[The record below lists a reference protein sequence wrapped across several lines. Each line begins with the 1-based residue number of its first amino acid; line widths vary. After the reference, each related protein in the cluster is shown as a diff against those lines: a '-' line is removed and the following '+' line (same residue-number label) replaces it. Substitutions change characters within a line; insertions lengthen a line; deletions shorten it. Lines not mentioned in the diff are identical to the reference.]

1 MPSWGETTQNLTQ
14 IVLLNNTRLDCFISL
29 ARNRE
34 LPATEELAEDR
45 FPPASGPTW
54 GLHSLSAQ
62 FRTIQV
68 YLSTPNPIA
77 VIVGPTPM
85 RWPRPA
91 EELDSTKG
99 RNRDRPLRSDDFP
112 GSVCTPRAPALPD
125 GGATGTDPA
134 LWRNKW
140 PFLRV
145 YCRHDGALA
154 AWTPCVYR

>member
-1 MPSWGETTQNLTQ
+1 LGETTQNLTQ

-29 ARNRE
+29 ARNRDF
-34 LPATEELAEDR
+34 PATEELAEDW

-85 RWPRPA
+85 GWLQELLKSLIRW
-91 EELDSTKG
+91 KG
-99 RNRDRPLRSDDFP
+99 RNRALRSR
-112 GSVCTPRAPALPD
+112 GMPRAAFAHRVRQYSGT
-125 GGATGTDPA
+125 GGGGSNSAG
-134 LWRNKW
+134 
-140 PFLRV
+140 
-145 YCRHDGALA
+145 GI
-154 AWTPCVYR
+154 